1 MGMFVGW
8 ERKARVAYGFQEV
21 ALVPGKTTI
30 DPLDVDLTWQTGKHK
45 FKMPILASAMDG
57 VVDVKFAVAMSK
69 LGGLA
74 ILNLEGIQTRYD
86 EPQEIIDRIAKA
98 TPEESTKMI
107 QSLYTKPIK
116 KELVAKRIKEIKS
129 KGGIAGV
136 SAIPQRA
143 EEFAKIAYKAGVDVF
158 VVQATVIT
166 AKHVSKSYTGLDLK
180 KLTKNMKDVP
190 VIAGNCVTYEVAK
203 ELMETGIDGL
213 LVGVGPGSACT
224 TRSVLGIGVPQITA
238 TADVAAARDAHFKE
252 KRHYVS
258 VITDGGMTTSG
269 DICKAFASGADAV
282 MVGGALARAE
292 EAPGRGF
299 HWGMAMPHHDL
310 PRGTRVKV
318 GITGTLKE
326 ILTGPSR
333 KDDATQNLV
342 GALRNCMGVCGAKN
356 IREMQQTEIIIAPG
370 ISTEGKGLQREQ
382 RVGMGK

>member
-8 ERKARVAYGFQEV
+8 GRKARRAYGFDEV
-21 ALVPGKTTI
+21 ALVPGKVTI
-30 DPLDVDLTWQTGKHK
+30 DPNEIDISWQIGK
-45 FKMPILASAMDG
+45 FKFKIPIIASAMDG
-57 VVDVKFAVAMSK
+57 VVDTRFAIAMSK

-74 ILNLEGIQTRYD
+74 VLNLEGIQTRYN
-86 EPQEIIDRIAKA
+86 EPQEIIDRIVAA
-98 TPEESTKMI
+98 SPEEATKII
-107 QSLYTKPIK
+107 QGLYTQPIK
-116 KELVAKRIKEIKS
+116 KELITKRIKEIKS
-129 KGGIAGV
+129 RGSIAAV

-143 EEFAKIAYKAGVDVF
+143 EEFGRIALKAGVDILII
-158 VVQATVIT
+158 QSTVIT
-166 AKHVSKSYTGLDLK
+166 ARYISKDFKPLDLK
-180 KLTKNMKDVP
+180 KLIRNMHPIP
-190 VIAGNCVTYEVAK
+190 VIVGNCVTYEVAL

-224 TRSVLGIGVPQITA
+224 TRSVLGVGVPQITA
-238 TADVAAARDAHFKE
+238 TSDISAARDFHFKE
-252 KRHYVS
+252 KHHYVS

-282 MVGGALARAE
+282 MIGGALARSKE
-292 EAPGRGF
+292 SPGKGF

-326 ILTGPSR
+326 ILLGPSR
-333 KDDATQNLV
+333 LDDATQNLV

-356 IREMQQTEIIIAPG
+356 IKEMQLTEIIVAPG
-370 ISTEGKGLQREQ
+370 ISTEGKALQKEQ